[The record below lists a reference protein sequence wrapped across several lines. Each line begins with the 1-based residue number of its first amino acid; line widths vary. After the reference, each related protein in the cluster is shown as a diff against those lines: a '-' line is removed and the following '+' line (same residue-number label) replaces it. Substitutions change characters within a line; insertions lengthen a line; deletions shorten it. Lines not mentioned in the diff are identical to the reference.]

1 LRAGHVAILR
11 GRFHYFCRFE
21 CKRAYLRAQ
30 DDFET
35 QRPPSVAPRDVALT
49 LPTIDVTFGVDAPAP
64 VIEAEK
70 TEDSLSVDIV
80 IEPESPP
87 VPAPAA
93 LQAPA
98 NPVAPRILPQHDA
111 SSTERRKVM
120 ISDSMAIACGAL
132 GALLVLGSS
141 TLLAGGIIGSVVGV
155 LVWVLRVAVRRRDD
169 ADEHVLVVSG
179 PPVGAAIAS
188 VWALATRDPH
198 ASSIA
203 LLAGLSTAAVA
214 LVDLLETRARRGID
228 RARNHILS
236 GLDVRARVVT
246 DDHVTE
252 MPASEVR
259 PGEQIVVEAGE
270 YVAVDGVVTAGEAS
284 VVPWLDAGVES
295 ARREGDP
302 VVAGARVLSSRI
314 RVITAWSGAERAWIK
329 LLSTREGR
337 VDVMAPTPRMLRLTF
352 ERGALV
358 AAAICGLAAVA
369 SNATAVQVLA
379 AGCAGALAFGATA
392 ASGFTSL
399 HIARGHI
406 RALASGIAYKSARA
420 FEQAASATLAVLSA
434 ESTILMGEPETVAV
448 ESLGA
453 LDPERILSLASG
465 AASASPY
472 PIAVAVVRSARTRG
486 VTPESVRNATVRQGL
501 GITALTSGGERL
513 VMGGRALMLEEKI
526 SAAVVDTRVSE
537 LEADGRSVL
546 LVALGNRLVGLV
558 AAQDGLRPGVRAA
571 VQNLLD
577 AHIEPVLLSGEA
589 RQTCEAIGRALDI
602 DHVRPEILPAD
613 CGAEVKALAESGSV
627 VAVVGHPMRDDA
639 ALGAADVAVA
649 TRAAGLTPGEWAVAL
664 AGDDPRDAALAL
676 TIPRGARDHAR
687 LAALFGAAPAV
698 AALLAGVFGV
708 APIEMAPIAV
718 MIGAVAAAI
727 HAHAVNAS

>member
-214 LVDLLETRARRGID
+214 LVDLLAGTTRD
-228 RARNHILS
+228 
-236 GLDVRARVVT
+236 
-246 DDHVTE
+246 
-252 MPASEVR
+252 
-259 PGEQIVVEAGE
+259 
-270 YVAVDGVVTAGEAS
+270 
-284 VVPWLDAGVES
+284 
-295 ARREGDP
+295 
-302 VVAGARVLSSRI
+302 
-314 RVITAWSGAERAWIK
+314 
-329 LLSTREGR
+329 
-337 VDVMAPTPRMLRLTF
+337 
-352 ERGALV
+352 
-358 AAAICGLAAVA
+358 
-369 SNATAVQVLA
+369 
-379 AGCAGALAFGATA
+379 
-392 ASGFTSL
+392 
-399 HIARGHI
+399 
-406 RALASGIAYKSARA
+406 
-420 FEQAASATLAVLSA
+420 
-434 ESTILMGEPETVAV
+434 
-448 ESLGA
+448 
-453 LDPERILSLASG
+453 
-465 AASASPY
+465 
-472 PIAVAVVRSARTRG
+472 
-486 VTPESVRNATVRQGL
+486 
-501 GITALTSGGERL
+501 
-513 VMGGRALMLEEKI
+513 
-526 SAAVVDTRVSE
+526 
-537 LEADGRSVL
+537 
-546 LVALGNRLVGLV
+546 
-558 AAQDGLRPGVRAA
+558 
-571 VQNLLD
+571 
-577 AHIEPVLLSGEA
+577 
-589 RQTCEAIGRALDI
+589 
-602 DHVRPEILPAD
+602 
-613 CGAEVKALAESGSV
+613 
-627 VAVVGHPMRDDA
+627 
-639 ALGAADVAVA
+639 
-649 TRAAGLTPGEWAVAL
+649 
-664 AGDDPRDAALAL
+664 
-676 TIPRGARDHAR
+676 
-687 LAALFGAAPAV
+687 
-698 AALLAGVFGV
+698 
-708 APIEMAPIAV
+708 
-718 MIGAVAAAI
+718 
-727 HAHAVNAS
+727 